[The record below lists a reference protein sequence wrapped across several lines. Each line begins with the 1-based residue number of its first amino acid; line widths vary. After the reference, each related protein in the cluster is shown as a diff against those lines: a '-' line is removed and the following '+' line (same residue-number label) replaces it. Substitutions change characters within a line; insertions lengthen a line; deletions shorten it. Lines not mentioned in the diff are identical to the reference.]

1 MSVDRL
7 EPNEQQFS
15 TREVVIAR
23 YDPQWKTEFEKLKA
37 MIQSYI
43 GEYLEKIEHVGSTSI
58 PGLAAKPVIDLDAVL
73 RDKKDLPKVIER
85 LKKHGYTHQGDLG
98 LPGREAFFRQ
108 RDYDEQEK
116 SVIKY
121 HFYVCCR
128 DAKPY
133 LEHIAFRDYLRT
145 HPQEREEYQHI
156 KEELA
161 QKYRFDV
168 DTYCEHKTEFVR
180 SILRQCGY

>member
-1 MSVDRL
+1 MSMNK
-7 EPNEQQFS
+7 ENEQQFS
-15 TREVVIAR
+15 TKEVRVVP
-23 YDPQWKTEFEKLKA
+23 YDPQWKTEFEKIRA

-43 GEYLEKIEHVGSTSI
+43 GDYLETIEHVGSTSVE
-58 PGLAAKPVIDLDAVL
+58 GLGTKPVIDLDAVL
-73 RDKKDLPKVIER
+73 KHKEDLPKVIEQ
-85 LKKHGYTHQGDLG
+85 LGKYGYVHQGDLG
-98 LPGREAFFRQ
+98 LSGREAFFRP

-121 HFYVCCR
+121 HFYVCHK

-145 HPQEREEYQHI
+145 HPQARDEYQRI

-161 QKYRFDV
+161 QQYRYDV
-168 DTYCEHKTEFVR
+168 DTYCEHKTAFVR
-180 SILRQCGY
+180 SILQKCGL